1 MEIRKKSTKPGKK
14 FLFLAKSLNVTEKKF
29 QLEIKMTKSLSYEL
43 LLLLLHLS
51 KVIQF
56 FKFSKPLFK
65 FLLDNIF
72 D

>member
-1 MEIRKKSTKPGKK
+1 MLQK
-14 FLFLAKSLNVTEKKF
+14 KKF

-56 FKFSKPLFK
+56 FKFSKTLFK